1 MFLTLERIILLGLEK
16 FSRDKSSSSA
26 AFIVTAIVVFMFS
39 SLFFLQGLSTFLL
52 LRLESSVDVS
62 VYFTEEA
69 LEEDIL
75 LLKER
80 LLQTPEVKEVSYVS
94 KDKAL
99 EEFVALHKSD
109 KLIGDAL
116 EAIGTNPLL
125 ASLNILARDPKEY
138 PKISQ
143 FLQQEAFS
151 SIVERVDY
159 KDRETVIQRMA
170 ELTKGIRLLVLLVSI
185 GLAGI
190 AVLVAFNTIRLTIYN
205 SRDEIEVMRLVGASN
220 SFIQGPFVV
229 QGIVVGIFGALL
241 TFCLLFLLSWFAGSR
256 LESFLSGFNLFA
268 YFTSHFFLFLLLELG
283 VGIGLGVV
291 SSLIAI
297 QKYLR
302 I

>member
-1 MFLTLERIILLGLEK
+1 MFLTLERIFHLGWEK
-16 FSRDKSSSSA
+16 FSRDKSSTWA
-26 AFIVTAIVVFMFS
+26 ALIVGSVVIFMFS
-39 SLFFLQGLSTFLL
+39 SLLFLQGMSTFLL
-52 LRLESSVDVS
+52 SRLESSVDVS
-62 VYFTEEA
+62 VYFVEDA
-69 LEEDIL
+69 PEEDIL
-75 LLKER
+75 LLRER
-80 LLQTPEVKEVSYVS
+80 LLQVPEVKNAVYVS

-99 EEFVALHKSD
+99 EEFVALHKND

-125 ASLNILARDPKEY
+125 ASLNILAKDSSQY
-138 PKISQ
+138 PKIAQ
-143 FLQQEAFS
+143 FLEQEAFS
-151 SIVERVDY
+151 NLVERVDY
-159 KDRETVIQRMA
+159 KDRQNVIQRMT
-170 ELTKGIRLLVLLVSI
+170 ELTRGIRLVVLIVSI
-185 GLAGI
+185 GLALI

-229 QGIVVGIFGALL
+229 QGIVVGVFGALL
-241 TFCLLFLLSWFAGSR
+241 TFLFLFFLSWFAGPR
-256 LESFLSGFNLFA
+256 FESFLSGFNLFE
-268 YFTSHFFLFLLLELG
+268 YFFSHFFLFLALELG